1 VLPHGYLTANTIF
14 EVAKAAG
21 LGTAWSDK
29 HAAYDILNGPSG
41 TGIDD
46 LFTPEIN
53 SNADAAGNDWTAVN
67 AYTQQYDHY
76 KTEAVLNEIT
86 GHDHSGTRAVAT
98 PAIYGMNFQAVSTAQ
113 KLPTSG
119 GQAGG
124 YDPTGT
130 VPGPVL
136 SSALAFVD
144 HEVGSMLTALQT
156 SGELNDTVLILSA
169 KHGQSPTDTAALTR
183 IDDGAVTDALNAAWA
198 TTHPGTTLVAQSTD
212 DDGMLL
218 WLNDRSPAATAFAR
232 QFLAGYD
239 GTGTGADGKAKAT
252 SYASTPK
259 AYHAAGLSTI
269 YAGAAAASFIGVPT
283 SDARVPDLI
292 GIAQHGTVFTGGT
305 KKIAEHG
312 GDDPQDRNV
321 PLVVAAPQL
330 TGRMIGSP
338 VETTQIAPTILRIL
352 GLDPQALS
360 AVRAEGTPVLPLG

>member
-1 VLPHGYLTANTIF
+1 
-14 EVAKAAG
+14 
-21 LGTAWSDK
+21 
-29 HAAYDILNGPSG
+29 
-41 TGIDD
+41 
-46 LFTPEIN
+46 
-53 SNADAAGNDWTAVN
+53 
-67 AYTQQYDHY
+67 
-76 KTEAVLNEIT
+76 
-86 GHDHSGTRAVAT
+86 
-98 PAIYGMNFQAVSTAQ
+98 MNFQAVSTAQ

-119 GQAGG
+119 GLAGG

-239 GTGTGADGKAKAT
+239 GTGTGADGTAKAT